1 MTNRET
7 FCKLCNHMEL
17 SHSDYVKHLAS
28 RNHKRRMSPDAVLP
42 EFFTCELCDFHAL
55 DESHLRKHKNTKLH
69 LNKIN
74 KEKVDLTPQLK
85 YRQRKQ
91 EEAKHEKVEGIK
103 WMIDNGHIGSVVCKY
118 CNFTGSN
125 QTDINRHNITS
136 KHQRNVEQSRL
147 NLQPMTKY
155 CDVCD
160 ITSTSAVGYIKHCS
174 TMKHKKQVFMK
185 DNITTKNDKPYCIPC
200 ATIFTSKRMCN
211 DHLLQEHRCKSSE
224 GDCPVD
230 VPEPVREYTEK
241 EARIMEYYKIKDHY
255 DKVCCILSTYKSLLK
270 KRGELDEV
278 QTKDYEKFKVLFPD
292 AKAEKTNY
300 EKDYPEVLDD
310 DAFDIYIALLPPS
323 TDEE

>member
-7 FCKLCNHMEL
+7 FCELCNHMEL
-17 SHSDYVKHLAS
+17 NHSDYVKHLAS
-28 RNHKRRMSPDAVLP
+28 RNHQRRLSSDAVLP
-42 EFFTCELCDFHAL
+42 EFFICELCDFHTL

-91 EEAKHEKVEGIK
+91 EEAKQAKADDAK
-103 WMIDNGHIGSVVCKY
+103 WMLKMGYTKSLTCSL
-118 CNFTGSN
+118 CNFTGMST
-125 QTDINRHNITS
+125 TDIKRHKLTGKHIRNVECGPRTQPTS
-136 KHQRNVEQSRL
+136 KH
-147 NLQPMTKY
+147 

-160 ITSTSAVGYIKHCS
+160 ITSTSVVGHIKHCS
-174 TMKHKKQVFMK
+174 TMKHKKHVFMK

-200 ATIFTSKRMCN
+200 STIFTSKRMCN
-211 DHLLQEHRCKSSE
+211 EHLLKEHSCKSSE
-224 GDCPVD
+224 GSCTQEA
-230 VPEPVREYTEK
+230 PEPVREYTEK

-255 DKVCCILSTYKSLLK
+255 DKVTCSLSTYKSLMK
-270 KRGELDEV
+270 KRGELTEE
-278 QTKDYEKFKVLFPD
+278 QTKDFEKFKGLLPD

-310 DAFDIYIALLPPS
+310 DAFDIYITLLPPS